1 MLYHP
6 EEHIAVK
13 IVKLIAF
20 WASIFVMLSLVL
32 SLLIGDFDV
41 KQRSV
46 EVKLELKNHINICLP
61 GTEVEEHFLDF

>member
-6 EEHIAVK
+6 QEHIVAK

-20 WASIFVMLSLVL
+20 WASIFVMLSLIL

-41 KQRSV
+41 KQRVV
-46 EVKLELKNHINICLP
+46 EVDVKLKNHINICFP
-61 GTEVEEHFLDF
+61 ETEEEIHFLDF

>member
-6 EEHIAVK
+6 QEHIVSK

-20 WASIFVMLSLVL
+20 WASIFVMLSLIL

-41 KQRSV
+41 KQRVV
-46 EVKLELKNHINICLP
+46 EVKVNLKNHINICFP
-61 GTEVEEHFLDF
+61 ETKEEINFLDF